1 MMMMM
6 GNGPTTAHNHH
17 HHHHSHSSSIH
28 TISQPPPPVEYS
40 YPRRRLYPAIPNR
53 TFICVR
59 AHKAAQE
66 GEIELRK
73 GDVIELLS
81 VGDAGYWEGK
91 TSIDFFILCSLLQ
104 L

>member
-6 GNGPTTAHNHH
+6 GNGPATAHNHH
-17 HHHHSHSSSIH
+17 HHHHHSSSIH
-28 TISQPPPPVEYS
+28 TISQPPPQVEYS

-91 TSIDFFILCSLLQ
+91 TSKYFFILYLL
-104 L
+104 LL